1 MVITIKE
8 GWLCF
13 CLFEG
18 LLLNV
23 YQHTTAYKDKL
34 TFIWGRFLKCG
45 VHPRPT
51 EHLGGGNRGSE
62 LVDNFSWELS
72 VASDEGTSVMIRE
85 GRG

>member
-1 MVITIKE
+1 M
-8 GWLCF
+8 
-13 CLFEG
+13 
-18 LLLNV
+18 
-23 YQHTTAYKDKL
+23 
-34 TFIWGRFLKCG
+34 
-45 VHPRPT
+45 HPRPT